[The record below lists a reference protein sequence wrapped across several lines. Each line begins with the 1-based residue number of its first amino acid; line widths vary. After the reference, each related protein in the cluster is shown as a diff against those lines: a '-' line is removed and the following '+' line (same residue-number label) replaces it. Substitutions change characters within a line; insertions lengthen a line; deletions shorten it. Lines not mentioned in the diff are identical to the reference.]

1 MTGIMWTD
9 TFSLLAQSSC
19 SSSTFTITAATD
31 AAIASCTT
39 VTGDIVI
46 STDAGTTVD
55 LGSVAKIEGS
65 LTADSLALI
74 SLTAGSL
81 KSISDTFTLNNLT
94 ALSTL
99 SLTAL
104 TSVGTIAWTTL
115 PALSELTFTAGV
127 ETATNITIS
136 DTHLSTLAGLSDSL
150 QTVGLLDLN
159 NNGRLQ
165 TVDLALT
172 SLTDNLILQA
182 NGQNLAVSLASLA
195 WAKEL
200 TIANTTTFTAPA
212 LQVVNGSAR
221 FDSNY
226 FTELS
231 LPNFTKTETGDV
243 SFINNADM
251 TSLNL
256 PVLKDV
262 GGGLTIVNNTAFQNL
277 TLPVLADVGGA
288 VDCGGNFST

>member
-1 MTGIMWTD
+1 M
-9 TFSLLAQSSC
+9 
-19 SSSTFTITAATD
+19 
-31 AAIASCTT
+31 
-39 VTGDIVI
+39 
-46 STDAGTTVD
+46 
-55 LGSVAKIEGS
+55 
-65 LTADSLALI
+65 TADSLALI

-81 KSISDTFTLNNLT
+81 TSISDVFTLNNLT

-99 SLTAL
+99 SMTSLN
-104 TSVGTIAWTTL
+104 SVGTIAWTTL

-172 SLTDNLILQA
+172 TLTNNLILQA
-182 NGQNLAVSLASLA
+182 NGQNLAVSLNSLV
-195 WAKEL
+195 WAKDL

-212 LQVVNGSAR
+212 LEVVNGSAR

-226 FTELS
+226 FTS
-231 LPNFTKTETGDV
+231 FSAPNFTKTETGDV

-256 PVLKDV
+256 PALTNV